1 MRRIAPIG
9 FLAALL
15 LFLTPQLQAQDVTG
29 DWVLTY
35 TAAGRGGE
43 AMERS
48 MEFTFT
54 QDGSTVTGT
63 TVFARMGQRPGG
75 GGGRAIQEPEPI
87 EISDGKMEGDK
98 LTFTVSRSMGQRS
111 ISMVF
116 VATVSGNTMEGTLTT
131 VGGMRTGE
139 GETPFTGVKK
149 EG

>member
-1 MRRIAPIG
+1 M
-9 FLAALL
+9 LL
-15 LFLTPQLQAQDVTG
+15 LFLAPPLQAQDVTG

-54 QDGSTVTGT
+54 QEGSTVTGT

-75 GGGRAIQEPEPI
+75 GGGRNVPDPQPI
-87 EISDGKMEGDK
+87 EIKDGKLEGDQ
-98 LTFTVSRSMGQRS
+98 LTFVVSRSMGQQA
-111 ISMVF
+111 ITMTF

-131 VGGMRTGE
+131 TGGRRGGGE
-139 GETPFTGVKK
+139 VPFKGVKK